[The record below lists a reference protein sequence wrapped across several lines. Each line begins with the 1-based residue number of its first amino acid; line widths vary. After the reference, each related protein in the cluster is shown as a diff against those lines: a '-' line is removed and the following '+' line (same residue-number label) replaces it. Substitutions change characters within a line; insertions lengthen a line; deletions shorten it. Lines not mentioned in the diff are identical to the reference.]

1 MGRFR
6 QRADESCW
14 GIRGWKMKI
23 NWFNSSFTN
32 KWNSYTNFKRIWTAS
47 EDTDREMHCEA
58 SLQRTSPTAIGG
70 EPIEFFFNVGR
81 EAPHKWETINNRW
94 NNPWTQYIHE
104 LRQRFL
110 KQRTDPGGRARGD
123 LLQVTGPQPW
133 ESRGSASRKGLQCFN
148 HIVLK
153 NLNLAGDKGRD
164 GSGCGRLWMFWYY
177 VRQHIIT

>member
-23 NWFNSSFTN
+23 NWFNSSFPN

-81 EAPHKWETINNRW
+81 EAPHKWETTIDGITPEHSTFMNLDRDFW
-94 NNPWTQYIHE
+94 NKELILEEGQEETSFKWLALNPE
-104 LRQRFL
+104 S
-110 KQRTDPGGRARGD
+110 PGAVPAGKD
-123 LLQVTGPQPW
+123 F
-133 ESRGSASRKGLQCFN
+133 SAL
-148 HIVLK
+148 
-153 NLNLAGDKGRD
+153 
-164 GSGCGRLWMFWYY
+164 
-177 VRQHIIT
+177 IT